1 MVISIWIGLSLSNL
15 LLKNYGHSVLLCN
28 DLWYFGKCTWMF
40 RYPCIVKLNWDKG
53 HVWATS
59 LHNWQTSLFE
69 RHPISSIVDC
79 NWYCSSLLPNRMFL
93 CRWFDV
99 TEDFP
104 SVASQLAPAWG
115 SREGGT
121 INLHQHLTFS
131 DVCPSS
137 AHHKYFTFDL
147 TTTKA
152 FCQNTSQKSLPIYIR
167 TFIPLRVL
175 MNSTFSWE
183 CYIVYNIWLCVW

>member
-28 DLWYFGKCTWMF
+28 DLRYFGKCTWMF

-104 SVASQLAPAWG
+104 SVAS
-115 SREGGT
+115 
-121 INLHQHLTFS
+121 HLTFS

-152 FCQNTSQKSLPIYIR
+152 FCQNTRQKSLPI
-167 TFIPLRVL
+167 
-175 MNSTFSWE
+175 
-183 CYIVYNIWLCVW
+183 